1 MRFIKRLATHL
12 QSVDFPLPI
21 HAPADW
27 QRIESAEINQGSL
40 WRTSIALPE
49 VPEAHIIV
57 PSLSCLEG
65 AYQYQWIVSRG
76 ALSGSGSGSAENLS
90 ALAPITPAGSAAHPI
105 FVVAHDAQVALLG
118 KIDCW
123 HTESPLTESRAH
135 VLLWLP
141 NSSSPPRQ
149 DLLTITVRPID
160 LEDIQLPHAEDSISL
175 SMPRAISQMQAEPGI
190 AKRICSPT
198 ATAMAVA
205 GNQALEQ
212 WPRAVTACLDPHTKA
227 YGKWPLA
234 IYWASQN
241 ARIGA
246 IEALADWQAALTVLN
261 NGSPVVCSIRFGK
274 DDLPGAP
281 MQQTGGHLVV
291 LYGLEFEGEHG
302 YALVMDPGAASAAE
316 VARRYPLKA
325 FSDAWLSHR
334 GGAYLFSTPPASG
347 SRPGETA

>member
-12 QSVDFPLPI
+12 QSGDFPLPI

-57 PSLSCLEG
+57 PSLSCLEE
-65 AYQYQWIVSRG
+65 AYQYQWIVSRE
-76 ALSGSGSGSAENLS
+76 ALSGSAENLS
-90 ALAPITPAGSAAHPI
+90 ALAPITPAGSTAHPI
-105 FVVAHDAQVALLG
+105 FVVAHDAQGTLRG

-246 IEALADWQAALTVLN
+246 IEALADWQAVLTVLN

-302 YALVMDPGAASAAE
+302 CALVMDPGAASAAE

>member
-57 PSLSCLEG
+57 PSLSCLEE
-65 AYQYQWIVSRG
+65 AYQYQWIVSRE
-76 ALSGSGSGSAENLS
+76 ALSGSAENLS
-90 ALAPITPAGSAAHPI
+90 ALAPITPAGSTAHPI
-105 FVVAHDAQVALLG
+105 FVVAHDAQGTLQG

-149 DLLTITVRPID
+149 DLLAITVRPID
-160 LEDIQLPHAEDSISL
+160 LADIQLPHAEDSISL

-291 LYGLEFEGEHG
+291 LYGLEFEGENG

-316 VARRYPLKA
+316 VAKRYPLKA

-334 GGAYLFSTPPASG
+334 GGAYLFSTPPASR
-347 SRPGETA
+347 SRLGEPA

>member
-57 PSLSCLEG
+57 PSLSCLEE
-65 AYQYQWIVSRG
+65 AYQYQWIVSRE
-76 ALSGSGSGSAENLS
+76 ALSGSAENLS
-90 ALAPITPAGSAAHPI
+90 ALAPITPAGSTAHPI
-105 FVVAHDAQVALLG
+105 FVVAHDAQVTLLG